1 MATTP
6 LHFPMASSLPSAS
19 TSSSQSLRRRS
30 TKGSFRNL
38 RTTLCAM
45 NAQNKSKIPIP
56 PFNPKD
62 PFLSQLASA
71 ASNSPE
77 TFLHKPVKSDTPPY
91 LDLFDSPKL
100 MATPAQ
106 VSSLSFSLSLPSI
119 SVCIWWYICLCIWV
133 SVCFC
138 LGCFCMIWNDWAIC
152 VCGSVCVFWSQ
163 VDCICL
169 EMIEIVYVV
178 SEFVCVFCVCKWVM
192 GFCLFWFWL
201 LWYDMKWLNFICIW
215 VCVFWSRL
223 IVFALKW
230 LKLCMLYLN
239 MFVYFVYVSGCAL
252 VRKTELIQVEGSEKK
267 VEEGVN

>member
-1 MATTP
+1 M
-6 LHFPMASSLPSAS
+6 HM
-19 TSSSQSLRRRS
+19 
-30 TKGSFRNL
+30 
-38 RTTLCAM
+38 
-45 NAQNKSKIPIP
+45 
-56 PFNPKD
+56 
-62 PFLSQLASA
+62 
-71 ASNSPE
+71 
-77 TFLHKPVKSDTPPY
+77 
-91 LDLFDSPKL
+91 
-100 MATPAQ
+100 
-106 VSSLSFSLSLPSI
+106 
-119 SVCIWWYICLCIWV
+119 V

-138 LGCFCMIWNDWAIC
+138 LGCFGMIWNDWAIY
-152 VCGSVCVFWSQ
+152 VCGCVCVFWSQ

-267 VEEGVN
+267 VEEGVK